1 MSSPFALQD
10 IHHGFEQ
17 GGKTL
22 SVLRG
27 ANLAIE
33 AGEIV
38 ALLGPSG
45 SGKSSL
51 LHIAGLLEKPNSG
64 QVLIDGAAVSLQEAQ
79 RTALRRQHIG
89 FVYQFHNLLPE
100 FTAAENVAMP
110 LRLSAVGRG
119 QAMAQAESLLAT
131 LGLGERLTHLP
142 SQLSGGE
149 QQRVALARALVSQ
162 PKVILADEPTG
173 SLDRA
178 AGAHVAE
185 VMFAMAR
192 AQNAGVL
199 LATHD
204 TQLAEKADRVV
215 RVLDGKVTSE

>member
-1 MSSPFALQD
+1 MSSSFALKD

-17 GGKTL
+17 GGKPL

-27 ANLAIE
+27 ANLTLE

-51 LHIAGLLEKPNSG
+51 LHIAGLLEKPNAG
-64 QVLIDGAAVSLQEAQ
+64 QVCIDGVPVSQNEAQ

-110 LRLSAVGRG
+110 LRLSGGERG
-119 QAMAQAESLLAT
+119 QAMAQAESLLAQ
-131 LGLGERLTHLP
+131 LGLGQRWTHLP

-149 QQRVALARALVSQ
+149 QQRVALARALIAH
-162 PKVILADEPTG
+162 PKVVLADEPTG
-173 SLDRA
+173 SLDSA
-178 AGAHVAE
+178 SGAHVAE
-185 VMFAMAR
+185 VMLTMAR

-215 RVLDGKVTSE
+215 RMLDGQIVSD